1 MRGLISAGILP
12 GGIKAALNYAELPL
26 SMTTQLECTSIA
38 VSMGRMNRVGAK
50 EVLESNRPYQI
61 LDGGDSARLLET

>member
-1 MRGLISAGILP
+1 
-12 GGIKAALNYAELPL
+12 
-26 SMTTQLECTSIA
+26 MTTQLECTSIA